1 MLLVLLPR
9 GLGKRALGQAM
20 RPKLSVRRAPLLA
33 VSSDQVY
40 AVPQA
45 EEQRLIA
52 FQKEAAVYAAFLERL
67 RKG

>member
-1 MLLVLLPR
+1 
-9 GLGKRALGQAM
+9 M
-20 RPKLSVRRAPLLA
+20 RPKLSVRCAPLLA
-33 VSSDQVY
+33 VSSDQMY

-52 FQKEAAVYAAFLERL
+52 FQEEAAVYAAFLERL